1 MHHIKKGE
9 QRKRHKSLKTKHKN
23 QLRVES
29 VSESESES
37 VSESEL
43 ELELYRPQLK
53 CRLSGREGAEV
64 IHNIRPTYINVVD
77 AFH

>member
-29 VSESESES
+29 VSESES
-37 VSESEL
+37 VS

-64 IHNIRPTYINVVD
+64 IHNIRPTYINLVD